1 MWAEIS
7 ILGSWYLNRD
17 CSLIAQELD
26 LVRMVSCR
34 SDSPLGLVKRVR
46 PGGCCGHCDVCLIF
60 PLRTKALTLCAARSV
75 GSCQLSA
82 DPSPVK
88 ITLKEAT
95 LSIAVPLSWGRQQT
109 VIGLLWGY
117 KSLTLLPQGW
127 TALNGL
133 PCFRVPHL
141 CCGFIT
147 VQALPLSG
155 PASLQLLVWG
165 FP

>member
-17 CSLIAQELD
+17 CLLIARDLD

-34 SDSPLGLVKRVR
+34 SDSPLGLVERVR
-46 PGGCCGHCDVCLIF
+46 PGGCCEHCDVWLTF
-60 PLRTKALTLCAARSV
+60 PFRIKALILCAAASV

-82 DPSPVK
+82 VK

-95 LSIAVPLSWGRQQT
+95 SSIAVFLSWGSQKT

-133 PCFRVPHL
+133 PCSRVPHR
-141 CCGFIT
+141 CCGCIT
-147 VQALPLSG
+147 VQTLPLSG